1 MVKIA
6 VNATDDVKKVLVW
19 MKLMYSNGKWNLT
32 VDVSQ
37 LVEFAMIILIGLS
50 VTRRMTHGIGKEKIT
65 KDGISKV

>member
-19 MKLMYSNGKWNLT
+19 MELMYSNGKWNLT

-37 LVEFAMIILIGLS
+37 LVEFAMTILIGLS
-50 VTRRMTHGIGKEKIT
+50 VTKT
-65 KDGISKV
+65 DDAWNW

>member
-19 MKLMYSNGKWNLT
+19 MELMYSNGKWNLT

-37 LVEFAMIILIGLS
+37 LVKFAMIILIGLS
-50 VTRRMTHGIGKEKIT
+50 VTKT
-65 KDGISKV
+65 DDAWNW

>member
-50 VTRRMTHGIGKEKIT
+50 VTKT
-65 KDGISKV
+65 DDAWNW